1 MPIYEES
8 GLQITLPDGECFRFQ
23 ECQSY
28 KSLSGNN
35 LSEMD
40 FGWWDSSKDTLW
52 LLELKDYSHLTPP
65 QRLPDYLLEKLT
77 NKVTDSLMILS
88 SVWSGSLQGKQILAD
103 LPASLQVFPIYPKK
117 LKIVFVFKITDTN
130 IKIQLSPLKTRLK
143 ERLRGRLLL
152 FDIKNVTLVDHET
165 AMKMGLAIASM

>member
-1 MPIYEES
+1 
-8 GLQITLPDGECFRFQ
+8 
-23 ECQSY
+23 
-28 KSLSGNN
+28 
-35 LSEMD
+35 
-40 FGWWDSSKDTLW
+40 
-52 LLELKDYSHLTPP
+52 
-65 QRLPDYLLEKLT
+65 
-77 NKVTDSLMILS
+77 MILS

-117 LKIVFVFKITDTN
+117 LKIVFVFKITNTN